1 MDAYREPKTVVA
13 SDEEILREV
22 SDFLELKRQFEESFR
37 QARDMKDPVPFYSL
51 ENAGRRF
58 FTLEGIQ
65 EAIDDTYIRPGRE
78 YIGRLTDAG
87 QKSDY
92 LRNVRRAAA
101 KGINIPFTERKIY
114 GSKYAGRQL
123 RKGLADPGMVGKTLR
138 NVVNVIPGLNLLGD
152 VFDVAEA
159 VVGVARRDGVR
170 QGQAKE
176 LAKEMAAQGLS
187 LDDAMKY
194 IESTPEL
201 QDLAGNIGADD
212 FAKTAAYAAWTGGPS
227 LNPIAAAAGAITA
240 GDLQREKA
248 IRNRMFKDEFMKA
261 SANSQQGMGF

>member
-1 MDAYREPKTVVA
+1 MDANREVKTV
-13 SDEEILREV
+13 
-22 SDFLELKRQFEESFR
+22 
-37 QARDMKDPVPFYSL
+37 RDMYEMYPETRPPQFLQEPVPFYSL

-58 FTLEGIQ
+58 FTREGIQ
-65 EAIDDTYIRPGRE
+65 EAIDDSYVQPYRQFMYNMKNPGGYTKTVRDTYRGARRVAEEGIKVPFTSKVIPGSKF
-78 YIGRLTDAG
+78 AG
-87 QKSDY
+87 QAVKEE
-92 LRNVRRAAA
+92 LM
-101 KGINIPFTERKIY
+101 
-114 GSKYAGRQL
+114 RQ
-123 RKGLADPGMVGKTLR
+123 GTSGKTLR
-138 NVVNVIPGLNLLGD
+138 AMVNVIPGLSLLGD

-261 SANSQQGMGF
+261 SANAQQGMGF